1 MKKDY
6 FKRKFTCILLS
17 FLLVLQSSCVA
28 YKSSTSTLDEAVAS
42 NCRVLVVK
50 TDETKLKLLKIEK
63 IDGAYYGTLK
73 TSKGI
78 DVIKLNESDLKRINL
93 KDKTASTWGTIGIV
107 VGSLGI
113 VFAIIA
119 GLSVQSFDVGSGY

>member
-17 FLLVLQSSCVA
+17 FLLVLQSCVA

-42 NCRVLVVK
+42 NCRVLLVK
-50 TDETKLKLLKIEK
+50 ADDTKLKLLKIEK

-93 KDKTASTWGTIGIV
+93 KDKAASTWGTIGIV

-113 VFAIIA
+113 VLAIIA
-119 GLSVQSFDVGSGY
+119 GLSVQSIDVGSGY